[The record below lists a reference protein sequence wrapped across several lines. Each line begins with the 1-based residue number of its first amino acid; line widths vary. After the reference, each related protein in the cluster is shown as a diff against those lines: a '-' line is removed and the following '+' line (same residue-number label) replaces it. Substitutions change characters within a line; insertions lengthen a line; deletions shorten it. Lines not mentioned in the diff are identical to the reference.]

1 MSAEHD
7 FEWFL
12 QHQEAYDSLTVE
24 QVHAL
29 GRGELV
35 AYGETKPAK
44 AAEDSSGS
52 PAAAEDEA
60 KKAADEAAAKAE
72 AEAATAKK
80 EDPVI
85 LAKDGKNTIP
95 FSELEESR
103 AKAAQFEA
111 LARDQAALIEDLK
124 AAKVAD
130 KGTGATD
137 AQDEVMKQFKEN
149 YPELAEMLA
158 PAVQKMI
165 DAGVNA
171 KVEALEARFAAAL
184 APIQKTA
191 NDNSID
197 AHFAAIEEAH
207 ADFRE
212 LVEKGAVA
220 KWIET
225 LPSYARPA
233 AEAVMKEGN
242 ADQVIELFTD
252 YKKSIGTLKKPPAD
266 TKEQLE
272 AKANAAIAKAKSTKV
287 TSLTDLPASS
297 GTEANEEPTTV
308 EGWSEKFSGMSPAQI
323 RKECGLPA

>member
-165 DAGVNA
+165 DAGRMQRW
-171 KVEALEARFAAAL
+171 KPLKPGLQQRL
-184 APIQKTA
+184 PRSKRQRMTIPLTPI
-191 NDNSID
+191 SP
-197 AHFAAIEEAH
+197 
-207 ADFRE
+207 
-212 LVEKGAVA
+212 L
-220 KWIET
+220 
-225 LPSYARPA
+225 S
-233 AEAVMKEGN
+233 
-242 ADQVIELFTD
+242 
-252 YKKSIGTLKKPPAD
+252 KKPMQISVSWSRRALWPSG
-266 TKEQLE
+266 LRPCH
-272 AKANAAIAKAKSTKV
+272 
-287 TSLTDLPASS
+287 LTHARQQRP
-297 GTEANEEPTTV
+297 
-308 EGWSEKFSGMSPAQI
+308 
-323 RKECGLPA
+323 